1 MTDERKLDANVD
13 DIDIEEEDDDRELT
27 REDFARFRD
36 RLVQER
42 RGVKERL
49 ERHLAEASEDTDN
62 LPDEMDIASRQT
74 DQAYLFRLADKE
86 RKLLAEIDHALAKF
100 ERGTF
105 GICEGT
111 GDPIGYKRL
120 ELRPWTRYSLE
131 YKERLER
138 EQGRSR

>member
-1 MTDERKLDANVD
+1 MTEEKQQAEIGDEVETE
-13 DIDIEEEDDDRELT
+13 EEEDDRELQ
-27 REDFARFRD
+27 RDDYLRFREK
-36 RLVQER
+36 LLGER
-42 RGVKERL
+42 RRVKERL

-74 DQAYLFRLADKE
+74 DKAYLFRLADKE

-100 ERGTF
+100 ERGTY

-111 GDPIGYKRL
+111 GDAIGYKRL

-131 YKERLER
+131 YKEKLER